1 MLKGF
6 FELSSHL
13 IVKSTD
19 KKNGIMYILLLVVLL
34 FFENFNIIEFESL
47 NLLTVKVFMKGF
59 E

>member
-19 KKNGIMYILLLVVLL
+19 KKNGIMYILLLVALL